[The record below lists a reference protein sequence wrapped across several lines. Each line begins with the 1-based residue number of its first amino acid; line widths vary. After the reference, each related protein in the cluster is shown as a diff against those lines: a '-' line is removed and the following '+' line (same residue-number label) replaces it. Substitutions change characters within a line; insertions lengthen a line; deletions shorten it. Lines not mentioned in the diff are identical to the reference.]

1 MVRFYGKT
9 IGKVDD
15 KGRLVFPA
23 VFRDAMARAGE
34 TDMTLIIKKSVHGE
48 CLDLFSLKE
57 WETRSDKV
65 MDSLDTELDPDH
77 AAFWSKYNDEVYS
90 VVPDGKLCRINV
102 PEELLRA
109 AGITREVIFA
119 GVGYKIEIWDKDK
132 RESYLISQEQ
142 FRQTAKEISR
152 SKQEG

>member
-9 IGKVDD
+9 TGKVDD

-119 GVGYKIEIWDKDK
+119 GVGYKIEIWAEDRYESGRVSHDKLL
-132 RESYLISQEQ
+132 EIA
-142 FRQTAKEISR
+142 AKLSENR
-152 SKQEG
+152 